1 MSRCLILFIGESF
14 REGGQ
19 FSRIRNTKDSF
30 EKQQIASLSQID
42 FLNYIKNKFSYTI
55 DVVIN
60 TYTTIYENDLKFW
73 YDQYLINYISN
84 DKLIGLENL
93 LNNGIKSVNIDKY
106 DFILSIRID
115 LYIKYYFFL
124 KFDINWNKI
133 TFPFI
138 CWITEYKQIWD
149 DIIFSNVINNNS
161 YKTFN
166 NEPVVCDTIIFI
178 PKKYFYLIEKHI
190 YLNHDGWH
198 NFKENH
204 NLTNNDLDFMIDSFH
219 DADSYKDYNPFYY
232 MISRSQNKV
241 CHGKYHIINRNKFST
256 NESFILKEENIVDI
270 KYYNEDNIE
279 DNKIEYD
286 NIEANGEISYNL
298 NNISEKIN
306 DKFIYSN
313 SEYQKNL
320 EYYQI
325 KIVKKNRNNTTNG
338 FILNNDNYEL
348 NKYYYSNNSRL
359 LLYNNNHLYFEKKDT
374 IKKDYNWFGFEI
386 NEGVYYINFEI
397 KILENILFY
406 EKVGLKIHYP
416 YEIIYNYFLND
427 LEKDTWISVKIPIN
441 IKEKQLIIFIFDDYL
456 NNIKLELKNFHF
468 IPIEIIN
475 SYIPLVE
482 KNKKENIVLL
492 LYENPNNIYE
502 NPNNIYDKNYST
514 INYSINYTNI
524 NKMIIEPFSNIYNI
538 YIFVTVFSNENI
550 NNITNCY
557 KPYDIIKLDNNSN
570 SNINLNINNMFIKS
584 IDNINYFSK
593 IYDISFN
600 FLLSFTLD
608 SIFKKNITNL
618 NFYVNKFNFISYFI
632 PYIDNKI
639 SNNYNFISIPYKYIN
654 SFYNLITEN
663 IDNNDIC
670 YSIYYYLNNSINKS
684 NFNFIYDDNYSK
696 NMRTPL
702 IKYLSDSDFSSI
714 QSFAFSNN
722 NGYLF
727 NNDYLYNIYYSNT
740 YSKILK
746 NKTET
751 VDEFYFYK
759 KKTLDYEKY
768 QWIGL
773 FLNNIE
779 NIDIDKN
786 IIINFDIKFLKKI
799 NINTNNI
806 GLKIHEPLY
815 YINDWINIPN
825 NNLNIYKNIEIKCMI
840 NKKSQYIIFNF
851 DNYLEEVEFYIK
863 NFKIILEYNK

>member
-42 FLNYIKNKFSYTI
+42 FLNYIKNKFSCTI
-55 DVVIN
+55 DVIIN
-60 TYTTIYENDLKFW
+60 TYTTIYENDLKYW
-73 YDQYLINYISN
+73 YDKYLINYISN

-115 LYIKYYFFL
+115 LYIKYYFFI
-124 KFDINWNKI
+124 KFDISWNKI
-133 TFPFI
+133 MFPFI

-149 DIIFSNVINNNS
+149 DIIFSTVRNNSS

-178 PKKYFYLIEKHI
+178 PKKYFYLIEMHI

-241 CHGKYHIINRNKFST
+241 CHGKYHIIDRNKFST
-256 NESFILKEENIVDI
+256 NESYISAEENIVDI
-270 KYYNEDNIE
+270 IYYNEDNIE
-279 DNKIEYD
+279 DNKIESD
-286 NIEANGEISYNL
+286 NIEDNKEDNNKDYNNYNL
-298 NNISEKIN
+298 NK
-306 DKFIYSN
+306 K
-313 SEYQKNL
+313 
-320 EYYQI
+320 YQI
-325 KIVKKNRNNTTNG
+325 KIVNKNRNNIKNG
-338 FILNNDNYEL
+338 FILNNDYYEL

-374 IKKDYNWFGFEI
+374 VKKDYNWFGFEI
-386 NEGVYYINFEI
+386 NEGVYYIDFEI
-397 KILENILFY
+397 KIFENISFY
-406 EKVGLKIHYP
+406 EKIGLKIHYP
-416 YEIIYNYFLND
+416 YEIIYNYFFND
-427 LEKDTWISVKIPIN
+427 LEKDKWTSVRIPIN
-441 IKEKQLIIFIFDDYL
+441 IKEKQFIIFIFDDYL
-456 NNIKLELKNFHF
+456 SNIKLEIKNFNF
-468 IPIEIIN
+468 AEIGNICY
-475 SYIPLVE
+475 YISPYSDILTPKQDFQKSVE

-492 LYENPNNIYE
+492 LYENPNNIF
-502 NPNNIYDKNYST
+502 DKNYST
-514 INYSINYTNI
+514 INYSINYSINYTNI

-538 YIFVTVFSNENI
+538 YIFIAVFSNENI
-550 NNITNCY
+550 NNIMNCY
-557 KPYDIIKLDNNSN
+557 KPYDIIKLDNNS
-570 SNINLNINNMFIKS
+570 NINNMFIKS
-584 IDNINYFSK
+584 IDNINYFSRT
-593 IYDISFN
+593 YNISFN

-618 NFYVNKFNFISYFI
+618 NFYINKFNFISYYI

-639 SNNYNFISIPYKYIN
+639 SNNYNFISIPYKYID
-654 SFYNLITEN
+654 SFYNLIEEN
-663 IDNNDIC
+663 INNNDVC
-670 YSIYYYLNNSINKS
+670 YSIYYYLTNTINKS

-702 IKYLSDSDFSSI
+702 IKYLSDYDSNFSEI
-714 QSFAFSNN
+714 QSFTFLNN

-727 NNDYLYNIYYSNT
+727 NNDYLYNIYYSNN
-740 YSKILK
+740 YSRILK

-759 KKTLDYEKY
+759 KKTLEHEKY

-773 FLNNIE
+773 FLNKIE
-779 NIDIDKN
+779 NIDIDNN

-799 NINTNNI
+799 NINNTNNI

-825 NNLNIYKNIEIKCMI
+825 NNLNIYKNIEIKCII